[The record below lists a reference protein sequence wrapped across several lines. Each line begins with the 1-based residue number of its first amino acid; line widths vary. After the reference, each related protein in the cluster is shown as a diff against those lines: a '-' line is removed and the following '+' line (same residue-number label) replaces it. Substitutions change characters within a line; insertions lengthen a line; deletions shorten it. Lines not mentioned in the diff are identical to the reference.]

1 VAYPDNTSQVLRF
14 LGYVP
19 FSQEANSGDFFVESV
34 LGAVSLSWLHTDPQP
49 TEQQI
54 TDTLASQAF
63 LDWEA
68 EHGGDPTLTARRI
81 AKEATSTPAGRLLVA
96 LVSAMAK
103 NGVFGA
109 ATKQQ
114 IVSSVLAEIDLGE
127 AD

>member
-1 VAYPDNTSQVLRF
+1 MYAPKTPTALVY
-14 LGYVP
+14 LGYSSP
-19 FSQEANSGDFFVESV
+19 EDFYFSKQGVAFALQWF
-34 LGAVSLSWLHTDPQP
+34 HTDPQP

-54 TDTLASQAF
+54 TDTLATQAF

-103 NGVFGA
+103 NNVFGPNV
-109 ATKQQ
+109 TKQQ

>member
-1 VAYPDNTSQVLRF
+1 MALPINTSEVLRY
-14 LGYVP
+14 LTG
-19 FSQEANSGDFFVESV
+19 SKAHD
-34 LGAVSLSWLHTDPQP
+34 SWKVRIRKTGVTIEEWHLPDDQP
-49 TEQQI
+49 TESEI
-54 TDTLASQAF
+54 IAAASSQAF

-81 AKEATSTPAGRLLVA
+81 AKEATSTPAGKLLVA